1 MPGRDGTGPL
11 GRGPYTGRGTARG
24 YRCVGRGERP
34 YYGRGLG
41 KGYYAL
47 TDKEDLKE
55 EKKILEERIKYINSQ
70 IEKE

>member
-11 GRGPYTGRGTARG
+11 GRGTARG